1 MAKIVTATEAKN
13 RLGALMAEA
22 QEEPVIVE
30 IRGAPKAAIISIDKL
45 RAFEKLQEAEER
57 RQRIEWMHNFYER
70 QAARNADLSQEEAEA
85 IIEQATRDIREMRR
99 ARGGVPV
106 EH

>member
-22 QEEPVIVE
+22 QKEPVIVE
-30 IRGAPKAAIISIDKL
+30 IRGDPKAAIISIDKL
-45 RAFEKLQEAEER
+45 RAFEELQKAEDR
-57 RQRIEWMHNFYER
+57 RQSFER
-70 QAARNADLSQEEAEA
+70 LEQIRASIAARNADLSAEEATA

-99 ARGGVPV
+99 ARRGMPV
-106 EH
+106 EE

>member
-30 IRGAPKAAIISIDKL
+30 IRGAPKAAIISIDDL
-45 RAFEKLQEAEER
+45 RELEALRDAEER
-57 RQRIEWMHNFYER
+57 RRDLEALER
-70 QAARNADLSQEEAEA
+70 LHDKLAAQNADLSHEEATA
-85 IIEQATRDIREMRR
+85 IVEQASRDIFQSMAE
-99 ARGGVPV
+99 RGVV
-106 EH
+106 HFEE